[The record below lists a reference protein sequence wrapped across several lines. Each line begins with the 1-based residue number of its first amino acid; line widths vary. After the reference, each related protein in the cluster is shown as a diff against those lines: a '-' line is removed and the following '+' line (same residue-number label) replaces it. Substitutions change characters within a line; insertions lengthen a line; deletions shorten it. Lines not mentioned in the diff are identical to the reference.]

1 MDTKN
6 MSWGIVMLLA
16 ATLSWGGMFP
26 IAKPALE
33 IIDPYYITLIR
44 YGIAAVLFVAILW
57 FVEGKQAFR
66 LNNRLLPL
74 LFLGTLGFAGF
85 NLLAFTGLTH
95 SKPEH
100 GAVIIAMMPMIT
112 VLLSWFLKGHKP
124 HTFTLVTIIA
134 AFLGVFLVITSGH
147 PQQAFAGG
155 KLEWDLLFLSGAICW
170 VAYTMGA
177 ERFPD
182 WSPLRYTT
190 ITCVLGAIAI
200 GIITFVLTMNHDIHT
215 PTLATLGE
223 LHWTIAYLVIM
234 GALIAVLSWN
244 AGIKLLGP
252 VNGVLFINFVPITAF
267 TIGVINGR
275 LFSHAEIL
283 GAAIV
288 ITALISNNLFLRYR
302 QQMTLVKS

>member
-6 MSWGIVMLLA
+6 ITWGILMLLA

-26 IAKPALE
+26 IAKPALN

-44 YGIAAVLFVAILW
+44 YGIAAILFIAILW
-57 FVEGKQAFR
+57 CIEGRKAFQ
-66 LNNRLLPL
+66 LNNRFLSL

-100 GAVIIAMMPMIT
+100 GAVIVAMMPMIT
-112 VLLSWFLKGHKP
+112 VLLSWFLKGQKP
-124 HTFTLVTIIA
+124 HIFTLMTIVS
-134 AFLGVFLVITSGH
+134 AFLGVFLVITGGH

-177 ERFPD
+177 ERFPE

-190 ITCVLGAIAI
+190 ITCTLGAIAI
-200 GIITFVLTMNHDIHT
+200 GVITFVLTMNQDIHP
-215 PTLATLGE
+215 PTLATIDQLQ
-223 LHWTIAYLVIM
+223 WTIAYLVIL
-234 GALIAVLSWN
+234 GALVAVLSWN

-267 TIGVINGR
+267 TIGVLHGR
-275 LFSHAEIL
+275 SFSHAEIL

-288 ITALISNNLFLRYR
+288 ITALISNNLFLRYKQPLR
-302 QQMTLVKS
+302 PVNS